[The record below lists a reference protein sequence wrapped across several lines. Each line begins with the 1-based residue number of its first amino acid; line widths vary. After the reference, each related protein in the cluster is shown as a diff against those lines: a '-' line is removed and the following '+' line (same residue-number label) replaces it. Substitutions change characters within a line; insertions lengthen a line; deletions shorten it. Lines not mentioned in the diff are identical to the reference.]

1 MATAIT
7 YWGPFQA
14 VTEPGGLIFQR
25 GVSQDVP
32 DELAASLLLQDFKLT
47 KPAQAASTALSGP
60 AETPAIQAPASAVSA
75 SPVAAPAAVPAASA
89 APVLTP
95 VTGV

>member
-14 VTEPGGLIFQR
+14 VTEPGGLVFVR

-32 DELAASLLLQDFKLT
+32 DELAKSLLLQDFKPT
-47 KPAQAASTALSGP
+47 KASPVASAALSGP
-60 AETPAIQAPASAVSA
+60 AEAPAIQAPAPVA
-75 SPVAAPAAVPAASA
+75 SVAPEAAPAA
-89 APVLTP
+89 VLTP

>member
-1 MATAIT
+1 LATAIT

-14 VTEPGGLIFQR
+14 VTEPGGLSFQR

-32 DELAASLLLQDFKLT
+32 DELAASLLLQDFK
-47 KPAQAASTALSGP
+47 PSQAASTALSGP
-60 AETPAIQAPASAVSA
+60 AETPAIQAPAPAVSVA
-75 SPVAAPAAVPAASA
+75 SEDAPAAV
-89 APVLTP
+89 LMP